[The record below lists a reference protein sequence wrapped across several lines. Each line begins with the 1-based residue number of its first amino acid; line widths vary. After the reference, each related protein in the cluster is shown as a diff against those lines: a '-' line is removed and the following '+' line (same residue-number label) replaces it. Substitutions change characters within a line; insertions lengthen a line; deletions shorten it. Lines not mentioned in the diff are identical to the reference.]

1 MIEYT
6 LFNRLPAGSQLAILA
21 QKGNKLAQRNHKE
34 WVITLYTL
42 HNYFVESWAK
52 SGTEI
57 IGTFQA
63 SADPLEILEPYLDF
77 IEVQHLL

>member
-57 IGTFQA
+57 IGTFQVN
-63 SADPLEILEPYLDF
+63 ADPLEILEPYLDS

>member
-6 LFNRLPAGSQLAILA
+6 LFNRLPAGSQIAILA
-21 QKGNKLAQRNHKE
+21 QKGTKVAQRNHKE
-34 WVITLYTL
+34 WTVTLYTL
-42 HNYFVESWAK
+42 HNYFVESWVK

-57 IGTFQA
+57 IGTFQN
-63 SADPLEILEPYLDF
+63 SADPLAILEPYLDA